1 MVYTCSICIKIFK
14 SYKSLWNHNNNFHRN
29 NNNNSLQSF
38 LNVTHNETDNKK
50 TFYQCG
56 YCKTKFNNRQTKWR
70 HEKECKR
77 NVDEIAFKKIHK
89 LEEEIKNLKT
99 KPQTVINNN
108 INNNINNINN
118 GTVNN
123 FLIHPGCEDIN
134 LLTNEEVEYIMD
146 QQFDCIVALI
156 DKLYFNKELAKN
168 HIYCTTDLNNKY
180 VSTINPETLAIEKQR
195 KKDFYD
201 TLLWNGI
208 KTMKKLYEKIKHK
221 NTKKAIEYKQNI
233 DKLVDFLT
241 MNDKGKKTFVELV
254 NALSFNKRDIVQAT
268 WISLKN
274 NVIPQNQRVPVN
286 DKQISNKIMEIKDE
300 SKSNE
305 LLEKQP
311 PKRRPAIPLYE
322 SSDSEIDDED
332 EENKIII
339 KKKQYIIDGENLYV
353 IDSNGKRGDL
363 YGFYRNGKVIK
374 NNEIEL

>member
-1 MVYTCSICIKIFK
+1 MNYFCEKCNKNYK
-14 SYKSLWNHNNNFHRN
+14 SYKSFWCHNKIKHDNKEIEEINKKH
-29 NNNNSLQSF
+29 
-38 LNVTHNETDNKK
+38 ETDTNKCRHCGK
-50 TFYQCG
+50 TLA
-56 YCKTKFNNRQTKWR
+56 NRHSRWR
-70 HEKECKR
+70 HEKNCFS
-77 NVDEIAFKKIHK
+77 NKINK

-99 KPQTVINNN
+99 KPQTIINNN

-123 FLIHPGCEDIN
+123 FLIHPGSEDIN

-146 QQFDCIVALI
+146 QQFNCIVALI

-274 NVIPQNQRVPVN
+274 NIIPQNQRVPIN
-286 DKQISNKIMEIKDE
+286 DKQISNKIMEIKNE
-300 SKSNE
+300 SITNE
-305 LLEKQP
+305 LLEEQT
-311 PKRRPAIPLYE
+311 PKRRQIIPLYE
-322 SSDSEIDDED
+322 SSDSEISEDEDDD

-339 KKKQYIIDGENLYV
+339 KKKQYIIDGENLYI

-363 YGFYRNGKVIK
+363 YGFYKNGKVIK
-374 NNEIEL
+374 NKEIEL